1 MRFHIRKSDVVLTLS
16 LTAASLGVA
25 EVASAQA
32 PVLDATCTASIVLNF
47 SPPAM
52 LVLPPNP
59 LPFTTV
65 TGGGTITNCVA
76 LNGGPTTGT
85 ISYSLDGNLSCISAE
100 NADGTLDIVWSDNT
114 HSYADVTSLLLGLSS
129 VGGSAG
135 LTATVTSGRFAG
147 DQLHIVNV
155 RNPLALVS
163 CVFTGLSQ
171 TSGTTSL
178 TFVQPL

>member
-1 MRFHIRKSDVVLTLS
+1 MMKDRKFFLLLTLFVLS
-16 LTAASLGVA
+16 AS
-25 EVASAQA
+25 VASAQA
-32 PVLDATCTASIVLNF
+32 PVLDASCTASITLHF

-65 TGGGTITNCVA
+65 TGGGTITNCAV
-76 LNGGPTTGT
+76 LDGGPTSGT
-85 ISYSLDGNLSCISAE
+85 ITYTLDGNLSCTSAE
-100 NADGTLDIVWSDNT
+100 NAAGTLDIVWSDNT
-114 HSYADVTSLLLGLSS
+114 QSNADVTSLLLGLTS

-135 LTATVTSGRFAG
+135 LTATITSGRFAG
-147 DQLHIVNV
+147 DQIQIVNV
-155 RNPLALVS
+155 RNPLALIS

>member
-1 MRFHIRKSDVVLTLS
+1 MRFHIRQFHVVLTLLLS
-16 LTAASLGVA
+16 AASLGFVQ
-25 EVASAQA
+25 VASAQL
-32 PVLDATCTASIVLNF
+32 PLDATCTASITLNF

-65 TGGGTITNCVA
+65 TGGGTITNCVV
-76 LNGGPTTGT
+76 LDNGPTTGT
-85 ISYSLDGNLSCISAE
+85 ISFTLDGNLSCISAE
-100 NADGTLDIVWSDNT
+100 NAAGTLDIVWSDNT
-114 HSYADVTSLLLGLSS
+114 QSNAEVTSLLLGLSS

-135 LTATVTSGRFAG
+135 LTATIYSGRFAG
-147 DQLHIVNV
+147 DQIQIVNL

-163 CVFTGLSQ
+163 CLFTGLSQ
-171 TSGTTSL
+171 TTGTTSL